1 MLLAVCDANY
11 TFTLVDIGAYGSQSD
26 GGILQASTFGKR
38 LVDGTLD
45 LPNPR
50 PLEEN
55 MDLFPYYMVGDAAFP
70 LKRNIMRPYPG
81 LILDDLKQNFNK
93 RLSRARR
100 TIENTF
106 GILTARW
113 RILRQTLE
121 LNDRSAET
129 IVQATV
135 VLHNFLK
142 MNDGSYCPPNYV
154 DSIVNDTIVEGLWRQ
169 EVRPLP
175 SCRHVSSNNAARTA
189 FQLRDKLKEF
199 LHKKRI

>member
-1 MLLAVCDANY
+1 MPIIRSHLWILAHTAPKV
-11 TFTLVDIGAYGSQSD
+11 
-26 GGILQASTFGKR
+26 ILQASKFGKC
-38 LVDGTLD
+38 LLAGTLD
-45 LPNPR
+45 LPDPR
-50 PLEEN
+50 PLEEK
-55 MDLFPYYMVGDAAFP
+55 MEPFPHYIVGDAAFP

-81 LILDDLKQNFNK
+81 LLLDEKKQNFNK

-113 RILRQTLE
+113 RILRHTLE
-121 LNDRSAET
+121 LSDKSAQT
-129 IVQATV
+129 VVQAAV

-142 MNDGSYCPPNYV
+142 LNDGSYCPPNYA
-154 DSIVNDTIVEGLWRQ
+154 DSIVNGNIVEGLWRQ

-189 FQLRDKLKEF
+189 FQLRDNLKEF
-199 LHKKRI
+199 LYERRI